1 MWSTYDI
8 YLLVYVVCSHS
19 VLYIICSI
27 IITLSVV
34 ASGAATTQNSDY
46 TGYSQ
51 AGDATQY
58 ENVNYQQDHSLGTS
72 GFASQSLG
80 VYQKTKA

>member
-8 YLLVYVVCSHS
+8 YLLVDVVCSHS
-19 VLYIICSI
+19 VLYIIYSI
-27 IITLSVV
+27 VIRSFV

-80 VYQKTKA
+80 VYQKT